1 MNSKLKKSLAFL
13 LCLAMMIPSAASAY
27 ADDAPAEDTS
37 AESSESAEEEEE
49 EEEAPRTEEEAMALM
64 EQISSKGDLT
74 LYMNSKEGT
83 LALEDKKSGK
93 IWWSNPVDL
102 ETSNAKLSQ
111 KQELASGMTLTYGEP
126 FPRSTTTQNSHGKG
140 SYKTEKI
147 TDGVRITYSFDQP
160 GIDIPVEFTLQDGY
174 LKLYIDTKQIHE
186 NNPSSYD
193 GQLVCDLALMT
204 TFGAAGLEDE
214 GYFVVPDGGGAVI
227 EFNNG
232 KTGMKTYTGIVYGRN
247 ITIVKT
253 QKQAV
258 IQNVNM
264 PMFGIVKQGKDG
276 GQDAGLMVVAD
287 KGDTCA
293 SINSYVSNQQN
304 TDYNSTYFDFELR
317 TQDEYLMGGES
328 NPLKVFEKRGI
339 LVPEVEV
346 RYYPV
351 SSDDGK
357 VDYVDIAEKYREYLI
372 NDKGVVDKDLTDSSS
387 LFLDLYGGTLK
398 TESVAGLPVTVKE
411 PVTTFATAQYL
422 LQTLNS
428 NGVDDMVVAY
438 HKYSDDD
445 IGEKITDSFNPASKL
460 GGKSKFKSLK
470 SYAEANN
477 IKLFPSVTNLTYKTG
492 NGYWNMTNTA
502 MRVSNAY
509 AQISEFDRAH
519 GIANEYYDPL
529 SLFTPDSYNKAFT
542 KLLKSYRKNGI
553 TNYSFGTLSNTIY
566 GDYSKKAVSREKA
579 KGIITDIYAD
589 AKTDGTVLA
598 DNAAAYVLP
607 YADYIANVPSY
618 SSKFDLFDY
627 EIPFYQMVMHGITPY
642 AGCAVNSEADI
653 AEAILTDLAAGSN
666 LSFDF
671 VGIPAAELKDTK
683 LDKYYYAYYA
693 NWADEAAKLYSL
705 ANEVL
710 TPAADATIVSYEITH
725 EGNEI
730 ETTYSNGY
738 KTVVNFK
745 KKSIEADGK
754 TYKLSDYLGEEVLGK

>member
-1 MNSKLKKSLAFL
+1 MNSKLKKSMAFL
-13 LCLAMMIPSAASAY
+13 LSLLLLIPGGASVY
-27 ADDAPAEDTS
+27 SEEAPAEEDTS
-37 AESSESAEEEEE
+37 VSDSDSEEEAED
-49 EEEAPRTEEEAMALM
+49 EEEAPRTEEEALALM
-64 EQISSKGDLT
+64 EQVASKGDLT
-74 LYMNSKEGT
+74 LYCNKNEGT
-83 LALEDKKSGK
+83 LALEDKKSGR

-126 FPRSTTTQNSHGKG
+126 FPRSTTIQTSHGKG
-140 SYKTEKI
+140 TFQVEKI
-147 TDGVRITYSFDQP
+147 TDGVQINYSFPQP
-160 GIDIPVEFTLQDGY
+160 GIDIPVQLTLQDGY
-174 LKLYIDTKQIHE
+174 LKLYIDTTQIHE

-227 EFNNG
+227 NFNNG
-232 KTGMKTYTGIVYGRN
+232 KTGLKTYTGTVYGRN
-247 ITIVKT
+247 ITIVKN
-253 QKQAV
+253 QKQPV
-258 IQNVNM
+258 TQNVNM
-264 PMFGIVKQGKDG
+264 PMFGIVKKGVDG

-293 SINSYVSNQQN
+293 SINTYVSNQQN

-351 SSDDGK
+351 ANEEG
-357 VDYVDIAEKYREYLI
+357 VDYIDIAEKYREYLI
-372 NDKGVVDKDLTDSSS
+372 NEKGVVDKDLTGQAALYMDI
-387 LFLDLYGGTLK
+387 YGGTLK
-398 TESVAGLPVTVKE
+398 TESMAGLPVTVKE

-422 LQTLNS
+422 LETLNAS
-428 NGVDDMVVAY
+428 GVDDMVVTY
-438 HKYSDDD
+438 NKYSNDD

-460 GGKSKFKSLK
+460 GGKSKFKSLN
-470 SYAEANN
+470 SYASANN

-529 SLFTPDSYNKAFT
+529 SLFTPDSYEKAFG

-553 TNYSFGTLSNTIY
+553 NNYAFGTLSNTIY
-566 GDYSKKAVSREKA
+566 GDYSRKAVSREKA
-579 KGIITDIYAD
+579 KGIITGIYAD

-607 YADYIANVPSY
+607 YADYISNVPSY

-627 EIPFYQMVMHGITPY
+627 EIPFYQMVLHGVTPY
-642 AGCAVNSEADI
+642 GGVAVNSEADI
-653 AEAILTDLAAGSN
+653 ADAVLTDLAAGSN

-671 VGIPAAELKDTK
+671 TGIPAADLKDTK
-683 LDKYYYAYYA
+683 LDKYFYAYYG
-693 NWADEAAKLYSL
+693 NWADDAARLFTL
-705 ANEVL
+705 ADAVL

-725 EGNEI
+725 NGNEI
-730 ETTYSNGY
+730 ETVYSNGY
-738 KTVVNFK
+738 KTVVNYSK
-745 KKSIEADGK
+745 ATIEADGT
-754 TYKLSDYLGEEVLGK
+754 TYKLSDYLGEEVLGR